1 MNMQM
6 SFSVAETV
14 GSKSKNLIFYVIFF
28 NTDISITT
36 QDIATKMTILHVY
49 CEGSLCEIFN
59 QGPSSYFMLSRK
71 LCFENI

>member
-14 GSKSKNLIFYVIFF
+14 GSKSKNRIFYVIFF
-28 NTDISITT
+28 NTDIST

-59 QGPSSYFMLSRK
+59 QGPSSYVMLSRK